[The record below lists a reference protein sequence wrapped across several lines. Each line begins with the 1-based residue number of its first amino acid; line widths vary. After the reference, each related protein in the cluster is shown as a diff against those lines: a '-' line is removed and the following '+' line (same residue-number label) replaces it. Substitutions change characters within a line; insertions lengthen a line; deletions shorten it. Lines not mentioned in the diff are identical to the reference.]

1 VFKPHEEGST
11 SDSSPVGVARGCNDG
26 RVAKRFLQVPELVVG
41 FDTETTG
48 LDATIERAISYGF
61 CAYRYGKPEWS
72 EQFFVVPDRPIS
84 AGAKRVHGISLEDIQ
99 RKGLNE
105 PIFTVETGLER
116 AMAILRGYQD
126 QNAYFVGSNLL
137 RFDVEMLF
145 HSYTSIFSKTPESDG
160 LNLSKLRIIDVV
172 DHDLLIEPSRAVR
185 PRRGLDN
192 LCGHYGVKSGGHDAL
207 SDARAAVEVFFEQ
220 VLFNTSGQM
229 ALDLTALPTQPSDV
243 HQTHDS

>member
-1 VFKPHEEGST
+1 
-11 SDSSPVGVARGCNDG
+11 
-26 RVAKRFLQVPELVVG
+26 VAKRFIQVPELVVG

-48 LDATIERAISYGF
+48 LDVTVERAISYGF

-72 EQFFVVPDRPIS
+72 EHFFVVPDRPIS

-99 RKGLNE
+99 SKGLSE
-105 PIFTVETGLER
+105 PIYTVETGLER
-116 AMAILRGYQD
+116 AIDILRRYQD

-137 RFDVEMLF
+137 KFDIEMLF
-145 HSYTSIFSKTPESDG
+145 HTYNSVFSKTPESDG

-192 LCGHYGVKSGGHDAL
+192 LCSHYGVKSGGHDAL

-220 VLFNTSGQM
+220 VLFNTAGQM
-229 ALDLTALPTQPSDV
+229 ALDLMALPTLPNDV
-243 HQTHDS
+243 HQMHDS